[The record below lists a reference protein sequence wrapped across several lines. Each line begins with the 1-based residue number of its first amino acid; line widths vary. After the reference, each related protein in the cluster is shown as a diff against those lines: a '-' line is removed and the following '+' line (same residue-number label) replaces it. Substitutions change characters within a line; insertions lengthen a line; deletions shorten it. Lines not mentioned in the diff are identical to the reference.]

1 MLTLQV
7 MSNLEIFVLLIHRTV
22 ELGPRLM
29 VHALHLLDLDLV
41 PRVPVPDH
49 RLLVL
54 LATVLLCVNKV
65 GLLTVQQTK
74 QTKEEE
80 VILDFLH
87 LMHIWLIVRIQI
99 WNAFNFP
106 LIIPR
111 AKHLLVNNPSQQFS
125 EGL

>member
-41 PRVPVPDH
+41 PRVLVLDH
-49 RLLVL
+49 RLLVFP
-54 LATVLLCVNKV
+54 ATVLLCVSKV
-65 GLLTVQQTK
+65 GLLTVQPIK
-74 QTKEEE
+74 QVREEE

-87 LMHIWLIVRIQI
+87 LMHILSIV
-99 WNAFNFP
+99 
-106 LIIPR
+106 
-111 AKHLLVNNPSQQFS
+111 
-125 EGL
+125 

>member
-7 MSNLEIFVLLIHRTV
+7 MSNLEISVLLIHQV
-22 ELGPRLM
+22 ELDLRLM
-29 VHALHLLDLDLV
+29 VRVLHLLDLDLV

-54 LATVLLCVNKV
+54 PATVLLFVNKV

-80 VILDFLH
+80 VILDFLR
-87 LMHIWLIVRIQI
+87 LMHIWLIV
-99 WNAFNFP
+99 
-106 LIIPR
+106 
-111 AKHLLVNNPSQQFS
+111 
-125 EGL
+125 

>member
-7 MSNLEIFVLLIHRTV
+7 MSNIEISVLLIHQV
-22 ELGPRLM
+22 ELDLRLM
-29 VHALHLLDLDLV
+29 VHVLHLLDLDLV

-54 LATVLLCVNKV
+54 PAIVLLCVNKV

-74 QTKEEE
+74 QAKEEE

-87 LMHIWLIVRIQI
+87 LMHI
-99 WNAFNFP
+99 
-106 LIIPR
+106 
-111 AKHLLVNNPSQQFS
+111 
-125 EGL
+125 

>member
-41 PRVPVPDH
+41 PRVLVLDP

-54 LATVLLCVNKV
+54 PATVLLCVNKV
-65 GLLTVQQTK
+65 GLLTAQQITK
-74 QTKEEE
+74 NRE
-80 VILDFLH
+80 VEAILDFL
-87 LMHIWLIVRIQI
+87 L
-99 WNAFNFP
+99 
-106 LIIPR
+106 
-111 AKHLLVNNPSQQFS
+111 
-125 EGL
+125 